1 MQRGGLGAGIYRDK
15 IEVKGTIFVLA
26 WADSSHKRV
35 AMLPQCQL
43 AGVLGRWATLPGS
56 DGKPTSVTKHLTPIT
71 EIYMPGGGRG
81 QIEVKT
87 QGVGVTEKNDIEV
100 LVANPIITIMP
111 GQTVKVDVEIKRRPD
126 YSKPVTLDL
135 RINHLGGVFTN
146 PLPAGITVDDGAT
159 IAENQTKGTIT
170 LHAAADA
177 KPISNLPLAIMANVS
192 INFVMKVWFAAPI
205 TLTVKK

>member
-1 MQRGGLGAGIYRDK
+1 
-15 IEVKGTIFVLA
+15 
-26 WADSSHKRV
+26 
-35 AMLPQCQL
+35 
-43 AGVLGRWATLPGS
+43 
-56 DGKPTSVTKHLTPIT
+56 
-71 EIYMPGGGRG
+71 
-81 QIEVKT
+81 
-87 QGVGVTEKNDIEV
+87 
-100 LVANPIITIMP
+100 MP

-177 KPISNLPLAIMANVS
+177 KPISNLSLAIMANVS